1 MNRYLF
7 ALLILSLAVIARGND
22 ALEKASQQEIKGE
35 YELAVENYQL
45 AIDELTKQYG
55 EFSIHLFE
63 PLLGQGR
70 SLNALN
76 EPEEATQLIHHAVH
90 ILRRNE
96 GVYTL
101 RQLEAVDELIEM
113 AMQADDPLKA
123 DTQQTFSHFISKR
136 FYGEDNPDLL
146 PAAYKL
152 AKWYIET
159 GQFTKAL
166 NLINRTIE
174 SMEDQD
180 LDNDPRLIE
189 AHLLADKVR
198 RLRGTCCTEK
208 RLSDVIEVLEQ
219 NSELPMDVTNE
230 VYLSLADAYLISKKP
245 ENANE
250 YYARADSANSD
261 PMPIIMSAILDPTRY
276 HHTQMYRP
284 QENPYGTRLVRM
296 TREEQLSASAQPP
309 QQFFVPLDHHKY
321 DVRIVDSLEAINT
334 RDKTKALIGKPFQ
347 FFYDQVKDLVPR
359 EFRGDSASKEI
370 KITLDFTVKNDG
382 SLEDIEIIETNAPVK
397 LNRLMEQVMS
407 KVVYRPALT
416 NGVPTTKNHV
426 RVTQIFVSRD
436 DT

>member
-1 MNRYLF
+1 MNRYLC
-7 ALLILSLAVIARGND
+7 ALLILSLAVIARAND
-22 ALEKASQQEIKGE
+22 ALERASQHEIKGE
-35 YELAVENYQL
+35 FELAVESYEL
-45 AIDELTKQYG
+45 AIDEITKQYG

-76 EPEEATQLIHHAVH
+76 EPDEATQLLHHAVH

-101 RQLEAVDELIEM
+101 GQLEAVDELTKM
-113 AMQADDPLKA
+113 AMQADEPLKA
-123 DTQQTFSHFISKR
+123 DSQQTFSHFISKR
-136 FYGEDNPDLL
+136 FYGENNPELL
-146 PAAYKL
+146 PAAYRL
-152 AKWYIET
+152 VHWHIET

-198 RLRGTCCTEK
+198 RLRGTCCSENK
-208 RLSDVIEVLEQ
+208 LSDVIEILEE
-219 NSELPMDVTNE
+219 NADLPMDVTNE
-230 VYLSLADAYLISKKP
+230 VFLSLADAYLISKKP
-245 ENANE
+245 EDARE
-250 YYARADSANSD
+250 YYAKVDIADSD

-276 HHTQMYRP
+276 NHTQMYKP
-284 QENPYGTRLVRM
+284 QQHPYGTRLVRM
-296 TREEQLSASAQPP
+296 SREEQLSASAQPP

-321 DVRIVDSLEAINT
+321 DVRILDSLETINT
-334 RDKTKALIGKPFQ
+334 REKTKALIGKPFQ
-347 FFYDQVKDLVPR
+347 FYYDQVKELVPR
-359 EFRGDSASKEI
+359 EFRGDNASKEI

-407 KVVYRPALT
+407 KVIYRPALT
-416 NGVPTTKNHV
+416 NGVPITKNHV

-436 DT
+436 EA